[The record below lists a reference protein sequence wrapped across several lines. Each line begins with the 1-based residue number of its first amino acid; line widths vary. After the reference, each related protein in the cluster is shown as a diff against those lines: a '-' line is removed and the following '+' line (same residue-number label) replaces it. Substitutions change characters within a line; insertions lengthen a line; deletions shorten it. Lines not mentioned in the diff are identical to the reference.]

1 MARGIHH
8 AYAVLQVAHAAEGL
22 PVLAHLH
29 VSLLEDTAR
38 QLYVPRAY
46 LHTAAADGFI
56 KGL

>member
-8 AYAVLQVAHAAEGL
+8 TYAILQVAYTAEGL

-29 VSLLEDTAR
+29 VSLFEDAAR
-38 QLYVPRAY
+38 KLYVPRTY

-56 KGL
+56 KGI